1 MWNQTAYR
9 LLCLDNGNESIV
21 FVYIQ
26 LVSGAFGNILAAIL
40 LLISQ
45 NEHKWQ
51 SIYIFFA
58 GLVMT
63 DLIHNCVCYSIAL
76 HRYTSH
82 FTWCLPTYMCEFY
95 SFTEVFLNLA
105 SGMIIALMTI
115 DRYLYIMRSQNHSRN
130 HSRRRTYVCALV
142 GVLILAGLAA
152 GLHLMGLGDSQL
164 FYPGSWCFFD
174 FTANTIDNKINAM
187 IFSLICVC
195 TLLVTVIIGVRTI
208 VMIRRNPE
216 YQALLLDHH
225 LVTGIY
231 DKHVTTFLVFSIV
244 SLPLLW
250 APFLVDIIMHTINLP
265 GPFDGKELHLWLIR
279 LMYLNTEINPW
290 LYVILRRESVRK
302 FFVMISQ
309 CWRRFCTKENN
320 DAHENIIDFAVY
332 K

>member
-1 MWNQTAYR
+1 
-9 LLCLDNGNESIV
+9 
-21 FVYIQ
+21 
-26 LVSGAFGNILAAIL
+26 
-40 LLISQ
+40 
-45 NEHKWQ
+45 
-51 SIYIFFA
+51 
-58 GLVMT
+58 MT

-76 HRYTSH
+76 YRYTSD
-82 FTWCLPTYMCEFY
+82 FTWCLPTYMCDFY
-95 SFTEVFLNLA
+95 SFIEVFLNLA

-152 GLHLMGLGDSQL
+152 GLPLMGLGDSQL

-250 APFLVDIIMHTINLP
+250 APFLV
-265 GPFDGKELHLWLIR
+265 GKLTCTYLHFS
-279 LMYLNTEINPW
+279 
-290 LYVILRRESVRK
+290 LYVQYVLLGVFYILLLL
-302 FFVMISQ
+302 FT
-309 CWRRFCTKENN
+309 TKKRVY
-320 DAHENIIDFAVY
+320 IICAMVFSY
-332 K
+332 I

>member
-1 MWNQTAYR
+1 MLAIAMWNQTAYR

-76 HRYTSH
+76 HRYTSD
-82 FTWCLPTYMCEFY
+82 FTWCLPTYMCDFY
-95 SFTEVFLNLA
+95 SFIEVFLNLA

-152 GLHLMGLGDSQL
+152 GLPLMGLGDSQL

-250 APFLVDIIMHTINLP
+250 APFLV
-265 GPFDGKELHLWLIR
+265 GKLTCT
-279 LMYLNTEINPW
+279 YLQ
-290 LYVILRRESVRK
+290 
-302 FFVMISQ
+302 F
-309 CWRRFCTKENN
+309 
-320 DAHENIIDFAVY
+320 
-332 K
+332 